1 MNNEIN
7 LEEKEII
14 FNGNNIMA
22 DNIKGIWTDL
32 LESLKDPFI
41 INIYK
46 DKIAVKQVKIS
57 VLSCISENIDKVL
70 KKSIS
75 AKVFI
80 VNTSFNPNLSSKW
93 ISWIIDYVETSG
105 ALTTGS
111 LESLIQAALAKSI
124 CLPDFIEIIENSD
137 NDVSI
142 IKSKIETYKKAQQV
156 ESVTVPD
163 NLHIN
168 DVKEENIF
176 NAFIDVLTATSD
188 QSASLKA
195 EGNNIKEEL
204 ASLNSNF
211 ASCID
216 AFVTELDKKDS
227 EINRLKLIIAAQK
240 ESINALRNNNKELA
254 YKKEKLQEKVINYEK
269 REMKRMSL
277 AHKITEVSGLM
288 NEINQNDII
297 TI

>member
-7 LEEKEII
+7 MEEKEII

-111 LESLIQAALAKSI
+111 LELLIQAALAKSI

-163 NLHIN
+163 NLHVN

-227 EINRLKLIIAAQK
+227 EINRLKLIIATQK